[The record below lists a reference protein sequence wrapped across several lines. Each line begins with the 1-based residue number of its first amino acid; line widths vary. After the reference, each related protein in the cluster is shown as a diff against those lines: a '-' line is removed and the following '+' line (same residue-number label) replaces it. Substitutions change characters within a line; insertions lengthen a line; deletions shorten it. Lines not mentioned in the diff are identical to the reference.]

1 MNSQSQILNFS
12 DASYE
17 NSNSNNEKLYYTPI
31 KSMIHKFLEA
41 PKIMDYDNTM
51 YTIAPSQHF
60 HLPSLFLN
68 KHLEK
73 LKFSTLFY
81 DQL

>member
-1 MNSQSQILNFS
+1 
-12 DASYE
+12 
-17 NSNSNNEKLYYTPI
+17 
-31 KSMIHKFLEA
+31 MIHKFLEA

-81 DQL
+81 DQLW